1 MQEHKKHKKTEKYG
15 KTSDKDFSINRAARR
30 PGARGVPLLLA
41 LGLIAGPASAAGD
54 AGYPAHP
61 VKLVVPFPPGGP
73 TDLVSRVIARK
84 MSDELGQQVVVDNR
98 PGANGNIAAEMV
110 AKAPADGYTVL
121 YNTSSIALSPALY
134 KKLSYDVRRDF
145 TPVAMTAM
153 VPLVLEVNAQ
163 VPANNLAE
171 FIQYLKANPG
181 KLTYGSAGNGNVTHL
196 AAFLFLQAN
205 GLSAVHAPYKGSAP
219 ALTDL
224 AGGQVQFMTDTIN
237 SSLPFIRDKR
247 MKALAVTSNTRS
259 SQLPDVPTVAETV
272 MPGFEVGAWQGMLV
286 PARTPPEIV
295 RRLNAATLSALGAP
309 DVRASL
315 AAQGAEPRGNSPEAY
330 GKYLG
335 QEIDRWH
342 KVVKDSGVT
351 LD

>member
-1 MQEHKKHKKTEKYG
+1 MPNRRTWLAASLATLATLGPWTAGAAQAA
-15 KTSDKDFSINRAARR
+15 SDF
-30 PGARGVPLLLA
+30 
-41 LGLIAGPASAAGD
+41 
-54 AGYPAHP
+54 PAHP
-61 VKLVVPFPPGGP
+61 IRLVVPFPAGGP
-73 TDLVSRVIARK
+73 TDLVSRVIAK
-84 MSDELGQQVVVDNR
+84 QMSESFGQQVMVDNR

-134 KKLSYDVRRDF
+134 RKLAYDVRRDF
-145 TPVAMTAM
+145 APVALTAV

-163 VPANNLAE
+163 LPVNNVKE
-171 FIQYLKANPG
+171 FIQYAKAHPG
-181 KLTYGSAGNGNVTHL
+181 KLTYSSAGNGNVTHL

-219 ALTDL
+219 ALNDL
-224 AGGQVQFMTDTIN
+224 VGGQVQFMTDTIN

-247 MKALAVTSNTRS
+247 LKALAVTSSARS
-259 SQLPDVPTVAETV
+259 SQLPEVPTVGEAA

-286 PARTPPEIV
+286 PAHTPAEV
-295 RRLNAATLSALGAP
+295 VQRLNAAVMKALASP
-309 DVRASL
+309 ELRASL
-315 AAQGAEPRGNSPEAY
+315 AAQGAEPLGSTPEAY
-330 GKYLG
+330 GKYLSR
-335 QEIDRWH
+335 EIERWH